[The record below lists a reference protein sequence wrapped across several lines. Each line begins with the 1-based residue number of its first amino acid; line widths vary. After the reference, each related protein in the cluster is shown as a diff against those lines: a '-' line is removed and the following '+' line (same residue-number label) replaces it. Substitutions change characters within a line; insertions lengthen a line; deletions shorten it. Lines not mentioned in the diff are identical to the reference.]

1 MIPPHTRNS
10 VSSVLCVC
18 GVWCHW
24 CQIETTVMDIKY
36 PDGPFCLCALGVPHP
51 SLLGH
56 KSAKKAFGKRILLA
70 ALPKRVLS
78 LLSRFFFPC
87 ISISQDFV
95 VLGFIF
101 CFVLGF
107 IFLYFAVWKVWGF
120 FLQTWRVVIHIHGRE
135 VFPAPACA
143 DKDLAVSHSKLTGI
157 VWGLPDQ
164 IRANSQL
171 IPPLVRPPLPN
182 NFPNCHFDKAVI
194 R

>member
-1 MIPPHTRNS
+1 M
-10 VSSVLCVC
+10 SSVLRVC
-18 GVWCHW
+18 GVRCHR

-87 ISISQDFV
+87 GSISQDFV

-101 CFVLGF
+101 RFVLGF
-107 IFLYFAVWKVWGF
+107 IFFIFCCLEGLRF
-120 FLQTWRVVIHIHGRE
+120 FS
-135 VFPAPACA
+135 A
-143 DKDLAVSHSKLTGI
+143 DVEGGDTYS
-157 VWGLPDQ
+157 
-164 IRANSQL
+164 
-171 IPPLVRPPLPN
+171 
-182 NFPNCHFDKAVI
+182 
-194 R
+194 